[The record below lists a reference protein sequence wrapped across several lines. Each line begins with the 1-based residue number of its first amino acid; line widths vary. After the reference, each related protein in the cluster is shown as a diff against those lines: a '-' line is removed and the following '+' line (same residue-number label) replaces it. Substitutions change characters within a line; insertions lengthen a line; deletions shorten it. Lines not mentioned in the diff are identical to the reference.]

1 MKKRRIGISPD
12 SPKQRGLQP
21 RSSSPCIRGMEVIFK
36 QLMEKF
42 GARLEEISVV
52 QLDGFRAATIHA
64 YENVIDN

>member
-1 MKKRRIGISPD
+1 MLEIALTIARENKEQIEK
-12 SPKQRGLQP
+12 L
-21 RSSSPCIRGMEVIFK
+21 PCIRGMEVIFE

>member
-1 MKKRRIGISPD
+1 
-12 SPKQRGLQP
+12 
-21 RSSSPCIRGMEVIFK
+21 MEVIFK